1 MLTSARFG
9 RRLVPRGADGILSLA
24 FVAAANL
31 TVLAGCQKQDE
42 HAPFVAGCESDCKPT
57 PGITIGN
64 SGTAGA
70 SAGGAAASDA
80 GFTAGA
86 LTGQVLALTDDTFS
100 QGALFAQSATIS
112 ADGASGTPVSGTW
125 NGVDPFALSGLAVSA
140 TNWVRVVPSN
150 VQGDALL
157 TIQAVQTNATDSA
170 DLFVVDSAAIDT
182 VLTAVSAVP
191 AAGLGQVV
199 LFFRN
204 AGTGAPLS
212 GVQAA
217 MKPPIVAQVGAY
229 ATTRGWVL
237 QDDTTTTS
245 AKGLVVFGNVSLP
258 TGGSTTQTVTVSRPA
273 TATTAAVSGGEFSVQ
288 VAEGAVT
295 LATVGLKL

>member
-1 MLTSARFG
+1 VLTSARFA
-9 RRLVPRGADGILSLA
+9 RRGASRGAKVTLWLA
-24 FVAAANL
+24 FLAGNAAF
-31 TVLAGCQKQDE
+31 VAGCQKQDE
-42 HAPFVAGCESDCKPT
+42 RAPFAAGCETDCKPT
-57 PGITIGN
+57 PGITIGS
-64 SGTAGA
+64 SGTA
-70 SAGGAAASDA
+70 AGGAGGATAADGGFVA
-80 GFTAGA
+80 GE
-86 LTGQVLALTDDTFS
+86 LSGQVLALTDDTFS
-100 QGALFAQSATIS
+100 QGTLFALSATIS
-112 ADGASGTPVSGTW
+112 ADGANGAPVSATW
-125 NGVDPFALSGLAVSA
+125 NGVDPYTLSGLAVSA
-140 TNWVRVVPSN
+140 TNWLRVVPTN
-150 VQGDALL
+150 VQGDALP

-170 DLFVVDSAAIDT
+170 DLFVVDSAAIDS
-182 VLTAVSAVP
+182 VFTAVSAVR

-212 GVQAA
+212 GVQAV
-217 MKPPIVAQVGAY
+217 MKNNAAETPAY

-237 QDDTTTTS
+237 QDDTTTTG

-288 VAEGAVT
+288 VAEGSVT

>member
-1 MLTSARFG
+1 MLTSARFA
-9 RRLVPRGADGILSLA
+9 RRVATRDAQLILCSVVLAAGVSL
-24 FVAAANL
+24 
-31 TVLAGCQKQDE
+31 LAGCQKQDE
-42 HAPFVAGCESDCKPT
+42 HAPFAAGCESDCKPT
-57 PGITIGN
+57 PGITIGSN
-64 SGTAGA
+64 GTAAGG
-70 SAGGAAASDA
+70 AGGAAASDA

-86 LTGQVLALTDDTFS
+86 LSGQVLALADDTFS
-100 QGALFAQSATIS
+100 QGTLFAQSATIS
-112 ADGASGTPVSGTW
+112 ADGASGTPVSATW

-150 VQGDALL
+150 VQGDALP

-170 DLFVVDSAAIDT
+170 DLFVVDSAAIDS
-182 VLTAVSAVP
+182 VLTAVSAVRAP
-191 AAGLGQVV
+191 GLGQVV

-212 GVQAA
+212 GVQAV
-217 MKPPIVAQVGAY
+217 MKGMASEVGAY
-229 ATTRGWVL
+229 ATTHGWVL

-258 TGGSTTQTVTVSRPA
+258 TGGSTTQTITVSRPA
-273 TATTAAVSGGEFSVQ
+273 TATTAAVSGGQFSVE
-288 VAEGAVT
+288 VAEGTVT

>member
-1 MLTSARFG
+1 VLTSARFA
-9 RRLVPRGADGILSLA
+9 RRVATRDAKLTACSAIL
-24 FVAAANL
+24 AAAAIL
-31 TVLAGCQKQDE
+31 PAGCQKQDE
-42 HAPFVAGCESDCKPT
+42 HAPFAAGCESDCKPT

-64 SGTAGA
+64 NGMA
-70 SAGGAAASDA
+70 AGGAGGAVATDG

-86 LTGQVLALTDDTFS
+86 LSGQVLALADDTFS
-100 QGALFAQSATIS
+100 QGTLFAQSATIS
-112 ADGASGTPVSGTW
+112 ADGASGTPVSASW

-150 VQGDALL
+150 VQGDALP

-170 DLFVVDSAAIDT
+170 DLFVVDSAAIDS
-182 VLTAVSAVP
+182 VLTAVSAVRAP
-191 AAGLGQVV
+191 GLGQVV

-212 GVQAA
+212 GVQAV
-217 MKPPIVAQVGAY
+217 MKNNAAETPAY

-237 QDDTTTTS
+237 QDDTTTTG

-288 VAEGAVT
+288 VAEGSVT